1 MDHLVQGLLKIAIEI
16 SGTLFGLF
24 LMSQMSRK
32 RRKRDLDTLEDALNK
47 RVKEVLE
54 NGRTE
59 D

>member
-1 MDHLVQGLLKIAIEI
+1 MDHLLKIVIEI

>member
-32 RRKRDLDTLEDALNK
+32 RRKRDLDDLQNALNE
-47 RVKEVLE
+47 RTKEVLR
-54 NGRTE
+54 RTE

>member
-1 MDHLVQGLLKIAIEI
+1 MDHLLKIVIEI
-16 SGTLFGLF
+16 LGPILAIF